1 MLIWIFYEKS
11 EKIVGECCVDE
22 ILAGENFQKKA
33 LFAQ

>member
-1 MLIWIFYEKS
+1 MKS
-11 EKIVGECCVDE
+11 QKKIVGECCVDE